1 MSLGVLFAVGQDIVK
16 KLKDMQLEERPVF
29 ISEELE
35 DLYFEEYPD
44 RTFEL
49 DKSWDAMHRAL
60 TDGTLCFD
68 GTGPAAL
75 AILGGERLYFDEQHD
90 DYIITLKSPEQAKA
104 VYETLSKLTDAEFRK
119 RYKAI
124 PDEEYGDFKDN
135 EDMEYT
141 LEYLRDS
148 VSFWRYAA
156 EQGLWV
162 LFTADQ

>member
-1 MSLGVLFAVGQDIVK
+1 M
-16 KLKDMQLEERPVF
+16 
-29 ISEELE
+29 
-35 DLYFEEYPD
+35 
-44 RTFEL
+44 
-49 DKSWDAMHRAL
+49 
-60 TDGTLCFD
+60 
-68 GTGPAAL
+68 
-75 AILGGERLYFDEQHD
+75 
-90 DYIITLKSPEQAKA
+90 
-104 VYETLSKLTDAEFRK
+104 YEALSKLTDAEFRK